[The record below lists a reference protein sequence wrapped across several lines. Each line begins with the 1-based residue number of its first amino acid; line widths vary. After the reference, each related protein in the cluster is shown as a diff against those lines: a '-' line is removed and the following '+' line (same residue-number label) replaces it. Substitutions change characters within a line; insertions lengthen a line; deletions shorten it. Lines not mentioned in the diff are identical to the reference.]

1 MKSLVFPLFFRLV
14 SRPASGRAGRRASL
28 RLRPLIAAAL
38 AATACAGLPVAAQV
52 GPAVAVATVAGP
64 AGSQSVAAV
73 GQVVFVT
80 GQAHITGTDGASRAL
95 AAGLPVHAGDRID
108 TGADTWVHLRMADQ
122 AFVAVRP
129 DSRFLVARYD
139 FDPAQPQASRI
150 RLQLDEG
157 NARTVSGKG
166 GEAARE
172 HYRFGTPVAAIGLR
186 GTDYTVRTTDDFTR
200 VSVARGAV
208 VVTPLGG
215 GCQADALGP
224 CQTLAS
230 RELSAAVP
238 HAYLEVNTHNPLP
251 VLVTPAQDPAG
262 AAGQNPPGA
271 PAEPHATRSAPS
283 ASAST
288 SAETVG
294 DTNADRIL
302 VSAGQTPAY
311 PPEVTAP
318 GAGLPLVWGRWS
330 AYARGDGS
338 PALVNL
344 LADREVL
351 FGNEVFGLL
360 RTRGDVALPTQ
371 GVVSFQLGASEAYTV
386 RGPVMT
392 PAAVLGGDLDVD
404 FRQRVFSTGLAVR
417 HGDTIESLYAQ
428 GAVDARG
435 LLTSERGSWSMTVR
449 GGLAQDLQSAAY
461 LFDKPLSGGSLL
473 GAVRWTR

>member
-1 MKSLVFPLFFRLV
+1 MNSPVFLQLFRSV
-14 SRPASGRAGRRASL
+14 SGSARGRSL
-28 RLRPLIAAAL
+28 RQPWQPPVVAALVVAGIALLASPMTAQAQEPAAVTPQPGVLQTAAA
-38 AATACAGLPVAAQV
+38 AGE
-52 GPAVAVATVAGP
+52 
-64 AGSQSVAAV
+64 
-73 GQVVFVT
+73 VVFVT
-80 GQAHITGTDGASRAL
+80 GQARVTAADGSHRAL
-95 AAGLPVHAGDRID
+95 VAGMPIHAGDRIGTD
-108 TGADTWVHLRMADQ
+108 ADTWVHLRMADQ

-129 DSRFLVARYD
+129 DSRFVVARYD

-157 NARTVSGKG
+157 NARTVSGRG

-208 VVTPLGG
+208 VVTPLGA

-230 RELSAAVP
+230 RELSAALP
-238 HAYLEVNTHNPLP
+238 HAYLEVNTRNPLP

-330 AYARGDGS
+330 KYAGGDGS
-338 PALVNL
+338 PALVNV

-360 RTRGDVALPTQ
+360 RARGDLALPSQ
-371 GVVSFQLGASEAYTV
+371 GVVSFQLGASEAYAV